1 MDGVAFFEKGDF
13 SYHRDD
19 EPSQEREWLPVV
31 PRSRGRFS
39 DMNDPSE
46 YTELNAELRNNE
58 AREFDTGMTGSTQT
72 VFQEETDQ
80 PTFIWDGVQSRR
92 HGSSSPPIMPLAGV
106 EEYDPPPRLRSG
118 YMHANSLF
126 ALEEGIPTNEMSFME
141 WYPKGEATLSYLG
154 SNGETATIADINIWM
169 IEARCPLLAMAFEH
183 RRSGQYLHL
192 ETLTDSTAVPFVRYL
207 YTGSYALTTEF
218 GDRHDDVPTSVLL
231 HCRLYHLAIMYDI
244 TDLKS
249 QAYLN
254 VLRQCE
260 FGCSSPERPI
270 DLCAGIRYAYEH
282 LREEEL
288 LVDALVNYCVSQF
301 LGHRLGQDAEF
312 QGLAYDLRPFHQA
325 LCRNSMERQFE
336 NETAAA
342 IIQMPFRPYTPDGYA
357 SKDITSNRHKDVIYH
372 FHAHDD
378 FEVQQKK
385 RKQKEVVPA
394 TGVNALL
401 LALRSRKVE
410 TTEVS
415 DESAS
420 ENEDF
425 RMVTKRC
432 KVEPEHTHED
442 VKSEPATEDEYE
454 IVASTADVEDLST
467 DDEVVDEK
475 QVPEDQDRQSDAMM
489 ETLPVHD
496 RLRRTPTSDGADSD
510 SDWTVL

>member
-1 MDGVAFFEKGDF
+1 MDGVAYFEKADLA
-13 SYHRDD
+13 YHDD
-19 EPSQEREWLPVV
+19 GPSQEREWLPVE
-31 PRSRGRFS
+31 PRSRVRFS
-39 DMNDPSE
+39 DLNGASQ
-46 YTELNAELRNNE
+46 YTELNDELCDNE

-92 HGSSSPPIMPLAGV
+92 YDSSPPPMPLAGV

-118 YMHANSLF
+118 YMHSNSLF

-154 SNGETATIADINIWM
+154 SNGETATIAGINIWM

-207 YTGSYALTTEF
+207 YTGSYALTTDF

-260 FGCSSPERPI
+260 FGCSSPDRPI

-282 LREEEL
+282 LREKEL
-288 LVDALVNYCVSQF
+288 LVDALINYCVSQF

-325 LCRNSMERQFE
+325 LCRN
-336 NETAAA
+336 TAAA
-342 IIQMPFRPYTPDGYA
+342 IIQMPFRSYTPDGYA

-372 FHAHDD
+372 FHAQDD

-394 TGVNALL
+394 TKASALS
-401 LALRSRKVE
+401 LALRLRKVE

-432 KVEPEHTHED
+432 KVEPDHTHED
-442 VKSEPATEDEYE
+442 VKSEPTTEDEYE
-454 IVASTADVEDLST
+454 IVAPTAEVQDLST

-475 QVPEDQDRQSDAMM
+475 QVPEDQDRQSDAIM
-489 ETLPVHD
+489 ENLPVHD